1 MVLLLGGWKFWL
13 CDPIVTCSS
22 KLEGMGSGNCFK
34 NAYLLENSAE
44 ITFPFP
50 FTACI
55 CLRESLQHLYSTQIT
70 SPTLLFALH
79 VSGASYLFTH
89 NLRLMTF
96 LYDEASRGFVLAT
109 RISLSDNIIP
119 LSKLCQTF
127 PLLIQNDERWRVSF
141 TIAFPILFSTSL
153 TLLLARWVK
162 S

>member
-79 VSGASYLFTH
+79 VSGALYLFTH

-96 LYDEASRGFVLAT
+96 LYNEASRGFVLAT
-109 RISLSDNIIP
+109 RISLSDNINSLFKFVNCVNP
-119 LSKLCQTF
+119 KWWKMTGFLHHRLPHSLLHFPHSTTRLTRTLS
-127 PLLIQNDERWRVSF
+127 
-141 TIAFPILFSTSL
+141 
-153 TLLLARWVK
+153 
-162 S
+162 